1 MYSLLCIGYI
11 NLYYLSYRNTVRNM
25 DIMMKEIKHQ
35 KQGEMDCVCTC
46 VAMISGVKRKYIRAK
61 YHNRYMNDP
70 DYNVDNIL
78 DDLNIKYRECH
89 KKEDV
94 LLGRVYIVT
103 VPSINMPGYFHQI
116 IIDAR
121 INKSKPEIKIFD
133 PNKGKRGRKY
143 YVFTVSGK
151 ARNQVKLLSYILDY
165 EILDF

>member
-1 MYSLLCIGYI
+1 
-11 NLYYLSYRNTVRNM
+11 
-25 DIMMKEIKHQ
+25 MMKEIQHQ

-46 VAMISGVKRKYIRAK
+46 IAMVSGVKRKDIRAK
-61 YHNRYMNDP
+61 YHDRYMNDP
-70 DYNVDNIL
+70 DFNVNNIL

-89 KKEDV
+89 KNEDV
-94 LLGRVYIVT
+94 LLGKVYIVT
-103 VPSINMPGYFHQI
+103 VPSINMLGYFHQI

-133 PNKGKRGRKY
+133 PNKGVRERKY